1 VGAPSVREQ
10 ARDGRGPSPLP
21 AKGGDSGPPLSDFIT
36 PLDDRIRDA
45 IRADGPLRFDRFM
58 DLALF
63 APGAGY
69 YAGDRAR
76 IGRDGDFYPNVSVGR
91 MFGRVLAEQFAEI
104 DALLGAPRPF
114 SIVEQGANDGAFARD
129 VLDALGERHPDL
141 CARTRC
147 VLVEP
152 FPRLEAR
159 QRATLAGH
167 AARTEWASSLDALA
181 PFAGVHFSN
190 EFADALPVRLFVR
203 HAGRWL
209 ERHVTTGPGAL
220 AFADLA
226 ISDPADAAHLPA
238 DAADGYV
245 AELRPAAGDWMRGV
259 ARALDRGIFLTVD
272 YGHPR
277 ELLHAPWRRDGTL
290 ACYHAHRRD
299 GNPLASPGE
308 KDITAHVDF
317 TALIDAGRAAGLTLA
332 GFTDQ
337 CHFLV
342 GAAETLLRELESTPD
357 TPRRSAD
364 LRALKTLLHPE
375 IMGTQFK
382 CLALAKGLP
391 APRLS
396 GFKFARS

>member
-1 VGAPSVREQ
+1 V
-10 ARDGRGPSPLP
+10 P
-21 AKGGDSGPPLSDFIT
+21 A
-36 PLDDRIRDA
+36 LDDRIRDA
-45 IRADGPLRFDRFM
+45 ISAGGPMRFDRFM

-69 YAGDRAR
+69 YATDRAR
-76 IGRDGDFYPNVSVGR
+76 IGRGGDFYTNVSVGR
-91 MFGRVLAEQFAEI
+91 IFGRVLAGQFAEI
-104 DALLGAPRPF
+104 DALLGGPNPF

-129 VLDALGERHPDL
+129 VLDTLGERHPDL
-141 CARTRC
+141 CARTRY

-152 FPRLEAR
+152 FPHLEAR
-159 QRATLAGH
+159 QRPTLAGH
-167 AARTEWASSLDALA
+167 AGRAEWAASLDALA

-190 EFADALPVRLFVR
+190 EFADALPVRLFLR
-203 HAGRWL
+203 HEGRWL
-209 ERHVTTGPGAL
+209 ERHVTTAPDAL

-226 ISDPADAAHLPA
+226 ISDPADCAHLPEGV
-238 DAADGYV
+238 ADGYL
-245 AELRPAAGDWMRGV
+245 AELRPAAEDWIRGV
-259 ARALDRGIFLTVD
+259 ARALDRGIFLSVD

-277 ELLHAPWRRDGTL
+277 ELLHAPWRKDGTL

-317 TALIDAGRAAGLTLA
+317 TALIDAGRAAGLSLA

-337 CHFLV
+337 YHFLV

-357 TPRRSAD
+357 TPRRAAD

-375 IMGTQFK
+375 TMGTQFK
-382 CLALAKGLP
+382 TLALAKGLP
-391 APRLS
+391 EPRLT
-396 GFKFARS
+396 GFQFAR